1 MEGCTPGRFGL
12 LTVRR
17 THRAC
22 RSGERSGEPR
32 RHARRV
38 AGADYSVPPGL
49 VRRRVQIRLSPQEVR
64 IFLEGRLIALHR
76 RSYVPADCVLDPEHA
91 RALIAAREARACSGS
106 KTCLLYTS

>member
-1 MEGCTPGRFGL
+1 
-12 LTVRR
+12 
-17 THRAC
+17 
-22 RSGERSGEPR
+22 
-32 RHARRV
+32 V

-91 RALIAAREARACSGS
+91 RALIAAREARDRLSAGDIAVDLPDL
-106 KTCLLYTS
+106 TRYDELLGVSP